1 MSTCSVDNRP
11 PPVHKNPTVTDTIR
25 KFVQQ
30 MHKLAWA
37 DANKSKD
44 ASPEK
49 LVHLSG
55 IKYTEKA
62 FVTVRELLVEQIYSK
77 LLDVSMSEQQRK
89 ELLDSVV
96 NQVESKIEELMQK
109 PRYDLDDNQSTTSA
123 SAAE

>member
-1 MSTCSVDNRP
+1 MSTCSADNRP

-30 MHKLAWA
+30 MHKLAW
-37 DANKSKD
+37 DEANSRRD

-62 FVTVRELLVEQIYSK
+62 FVITKDLLVEQIYSS

-96 NQVESKIEELMQK
+96 NQVENKIEELMQK
-109 PRYDLDDNQSTTSA
+109 PRYDIDSNESTSA
-123 SAAE
+123 SSAE